1 MMMIYEYKC
10 GHCENVQEG
19 MRSVANREDAPV
31 CNECG
36 KETSLII
43 SIAGGFKISGGGVY
57 SSGFSSRTGKG
68 RYKFAEGV
76 GPLDKRSKAY
86 QKKQDDDAS
95 RHYGPG
101 QSCSMDSK
109 EFKKFS
115 QTRDGMDQGRS
126 RFDK

>member
-19 MRSVANREDAPV
+19 IRSVANREDAPV
-31 CNECG
+31 CR
-36 KETSLII
+36 ETSLII
-43 SIAGGFKISGGGVY
+43 SIAGGFKISGSGVH
-57 SSGFSSRTGKG
+57 SPGFSSRSGRG

-86 QKKQDDDAS
+86 QKKQDDAS
-95 RHYGPG
+95 SKHYGPG

-109 EFKKFS
+109 EFKRYS

>member
-1 MMMIYEYKC
+1 MIYEYE
-10 GHCENVQEG
+10 CEYCSNIQEG
-19 MRSVANREDAPV
+19 MRSVSNREDAPK
-31 CNECG
+31 CKKCG
-36 KETSLII
+36 KDTHLII

-57 SSGFSSRTGKG
+57 SSGFSSRSGKG
-68 RYKFAEGV
+68 KYKFADPV

-95 RHYGPG
+95 KHYGPG

-109 EFKKFS
+109 EFKRYS